1 MYMKLLKTIYITR
14 VSSGEDG
21 TWQNKSYFKEP
32 SF

>member
-14 VSSGEDG
+14 VSSAEDSHG
-21 TWQNKSYFKEP
+21 QNKSYFKEL